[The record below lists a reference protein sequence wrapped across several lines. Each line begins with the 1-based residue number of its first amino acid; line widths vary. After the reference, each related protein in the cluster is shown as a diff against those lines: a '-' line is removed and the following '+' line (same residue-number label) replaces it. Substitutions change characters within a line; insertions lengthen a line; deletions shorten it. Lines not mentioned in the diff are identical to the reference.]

1 MHNDT
6 VRLLGECA
14 VGLGRTVLTMEE
26 LLPEIKDHRLRGT
39 LRQSCREYA
48 ELLDT
53 ARQQLSAHGQLPIKS
68 GRAAAWL
75 LANTKMALRHD
86 DMTAAYVVAEA
97 CDRDIKNLCR
107 SRNRYNGAAVSA
119 VDLAQQLID
128 REEKLSAAMRPFL

>member
-53 ARQQLSAHGQLPIKS
+53 ARQQLSAHGQLPLKS

-75 LANTKMALRHD
+75 LANTRMALRHD
-86 DMTAAYVVAEA
+86 DMTAAYVVAEI